1 MNPSS
6 SQPTSVPLSY
16 DVCVLGLGYIG
27 LPTASIFATRGKKV
41 LGVDVVPRVVDTIN
55 RGEIHIEEPD
65 LDVLVRAAV
74 HTGNLGAATAPRPAR
89 VFIVA
94 VPTPFKVTATN
105 PKAPDLAYVEAATR
119 SIAPVVQPGNLV
131 ILESTSPV
139 GTTEQ
144 MRDWLYEELVRLGRI
159 GDQGLVIGDGVGS
172 LTITNRSAQITAAQA
187 AFPLLF
193 AHCPERILPGQMM
206 KELVANDR
214 ICGGLT
220 PQAAEVARD
229 LYRVF
234 CTGEIFLTDAR
245 TAEMC
250 KLTEN
255 ASRDVGIAFANELSL
270 ICDQLGID
278 VWELIRLANRHPR
291 VKILQPGPG
300 VGGHC
305 IAVDP
310 WFIVDAAPHVSRLIR
325 TAREVNDG
333 KPHHVVGQVTA
344 LAAQFREPVIAC
356 LGLAFKADVD
366 DLRESPAVEIV
377 HELATKKTGRLLIV
391 EPHTRAL
398 PKQLDGFGLTLQPLE
413 SAVAAAD
420 IVLLLVNHREF
431 VRIDRTL
438 LTGKALVDTRGVW
451 R

>member
-1 MNPSS
+1 MNAD
-6 SQPTSVPLSY
+6 L
-16 DVCVLGLGYIG
+16 CVLGLGYIG

-41 LGVDVVPRVVDTIN
+41 LGVDVVPRVVETIN
-55 RGEIHIEEPD
+55 RGDIHIQEPD

-74 HTGNLGAATAPRPAR
+74 HCGNLRAALKPEAASTY
-89 VFIVA
+89 IVA
-94 VPTPFKVTATN
+94 VPTPFRATPTN
-105 PKAPDLAYVEAATR
+105 PKAPDLNYVEAATR
-119 SIAPVVQPGNLV
+119 SLAPVLEPGNLV

-139 GTTEQ
+139 GTTEN
-144 MRDWLYEELVRLGRI
+144 MRNWLFDEVEKIRPSDLT
-159 GDQGLVIGDGVGS
+159 S
-172 LTITNRSAQITAAQA
+172 LRSSV
-187 AFPLLF
+187 LF
-193 AHCPERILPGQMM
+193 AHCPERILPGQML

-220 PQAAEVARD
+220 PEASEKARD
-229 LYRVF
+229 LYRAF

-245 TAEMC
+245 TAELC

-278 VWELIRLANRHPR
+278 VWELIKLANRHPR

-310 WFIVDAAPHVSRLIR
+310 WFIVDAAPRFARLIR
-325 TAREVNDG
+325 TAREVNDS
-333 KPHHVVGQVTA
+333 KPRHIIGRIRA
-344 LAAQFREPVIAC
+344 CAERFKEPVIAC

-366 DLRESPAVEIV
+366 DLRESPAMEIT
-377 HELATKKTGRLLIV
+377 HHLAAEHVGRILAV
-391 EPHTRAL
+391 EPHVKTL
-398 PKQLDGFGLTLQPLE
+398 PRELTGLGVELVSLE
-413 SAVAAAD
+413 SAVVRAD
-420 IVLLLVNHREF
+420 VLVLLVNHREF
-431 VRIDRTL
+431 VQFNRRKL
-438 LTGKALVDTRGVW
+438 EGKAIIDTRGVW